1 MIGSFACAGQW
12 SDDLDRA
19 CYRAARQL
27 HVDLSSDEM
36 GVIEELHSRITR
48 GRDEEQIN
56 AVLATWFE
64 LQSYRESY
72 MSRNG
77 QQDDRGLR
85 GSIREE
91 IYSRLVLSEDKVR
104 SIREEFYWYTLWDQQ
119 TEEQKR
125 QKNNSKYHSRMNAL
139 LYKRAAWV
147 HAANAV
153 IKYGLPKIQPST
165 DDTTE
170 CINAMGVFAQHLATW
185 LQSFARGLNEYRNTD
200 DYASA
205 RESSMTA
212 TAD

>member
-1 MIGSFACAGQW
+1 M
-12 SDDLDRA
+12 D
-19 CYRAARQL
+19 
-27 HVDLSSDEM
+27 
-36 GVIEELHSRITR
+36 VIEELHSRITR

-125 QKNNSKYHSRMNAL
+125 QKNNSKYHSRMNAM
-139 LYKRAAWV
+139 LYKKVAWV

-170 CINAMGVFAQHLATW
+170 RINAMGVFARHLATW

-200 DYASA
+200 DYARA
-205 RESSMTA
+205 RESSGTPM
-212 TAD
+212 AD

>member
-1 MIGSFACAGQW
+1 MIYNTSSALQSAMLSSASFKATNQYKILRMIGSFACAGQW

-19 CYRAARQL
+19 CYRAARQF
-27 HVDLSSDEM
+27 HVDLSIDEM
-36 GVIEELHSRITR
+36 DVIEELHSRITK
-48 GRDEEQIN
+48 GRDEEHIN

-77 QQDDRGLR
+77 QQDDRNLR

-91 IYSRLVLSEDKVR
+91 IYSRLVLSEEEVR
-104 SIREEFYWYTLWDQQ
+104 SIREEYYWYTLWDQQ
-119 TEEQKR
+119 TEDQKR
-125 QKNNSKYHSRMNAL
+125 QKNNSKYHSRRNAM
-139 LYKRAAWV
+139 LYKKAAWV

-170 CINAMGVFAQHLATW
+170 
-185 LQSFARGLNEYRNTD
+185 
-200 DYASA
+200 
-205 RESSMTA
+205 
-212 TAD
+212 